1 MAKYFMHLRNGID
14 ELLDP
19 EGREFAT
26 LDALRSGV
34 LHSALDLMA
43 GDVQQGRIDLRYWI
57 DAHDEKGTIV
67 FSLPFKDAVKIIS
80 ESDET
85 PSL

>member
-1 MAKYFMHLRNGID
+1 MD

-26 LDALRSGV
+26 LDALRIGV
-34 LHSALDLMA
+34 RDAALDLIS
-43 GDVQQGRIDLRYWI
+43 GDVQHGRIDLSYWI
-57 DAHDEKGTIV
+57 DAHDEEGAIV

-80 ESDET
+80 GSDET
-85 PSL
+85 